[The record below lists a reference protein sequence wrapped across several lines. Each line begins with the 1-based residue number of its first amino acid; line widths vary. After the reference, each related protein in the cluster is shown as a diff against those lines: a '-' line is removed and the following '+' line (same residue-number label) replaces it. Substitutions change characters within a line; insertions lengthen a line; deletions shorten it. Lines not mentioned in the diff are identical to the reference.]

1 MKKLLALFLA
11 VLMVA
16 TCAVAL
22 SSCNKN
28 EGTIKIG
35 LSGPLTGNAAV
46 YGQGVANSAQMAV
59 DEINANGGID
69 GIMLEL
75 KAMDDVN
82 DKTKIQANYAALV
95 DWGMQISL
103 GCVTTQPA
111 LEFKDLS
118 KTDNIFFMT
127 PSATADAVRSE
138 ANGYQMCFA
147 DAKQGKAAAEY
158 VNGLGLTSIGIF
170 YQSDIDYSKGIYD
183 EFKANLAST
192 ITTVEA
198 SFTSNTS
205 SDFTQQVATLKDCE
219 FIFMPIYYTEAALFM
234 TQAKDEAGIKTYYGC
249 DGFDGLE
256 SAEGFTISASPQKI
270 TMLTH
275 FSSSATEGAAK
286 TFIDK
291 YTTKYGAATLNQFGA
306 SAYDCVYAIVGAL
319 KAAIAEGKEVT
330 AKTSASDMCEIL
342 KAQFNGGYT
351 YTGAVTGTG
360 TVKWTSDGFVN
371 KEALVH
377 VLKEANAQ

>member
-1 MKKLLALFLA
+1 MKKFLALFLA

-16 TCAVAL
+16 TCAATL
-22 SSCNKN
+22 SSCNKKD
-28 EGTIKIG
+28 GTIKIG

-46 YGQGVANSAQMAV
+46 YGKGVENAAQLAV
-59 DEINANGGID
+59 DEINAAGGID
-69 GIMLEL
+69 GVMLEL

-111 LEFKDLS
+111 LEFKALS

-127 PSATADAVRSE
+127 PSASADAVRAE
-138 ANGYQMCFA
+138 DNGYQMCFA
-147 DAKQGKAAAEY
+147 DKKQGKAAAEY
-158 VNGLGLTSIGIF
+158 VNGLGLTTIGIF
-170 YQSDIDYSKGIYD
+170 YQNDIDYSKGIYD

-198 SFTSNTS
+198 SFATNTA
-205 SDFTQQVATLKDCE
+205 SDFTQQVATLKNCE

-234 TQAKDEAGIKTYYGC
+234 TQAKAEAGIKTYYGC

-256 SAEGFTISASPQKI
+256 SAEGFTISAIPQKI

-275 FSSSATEGAAK
+275 FNSAATEGAAK
-286 TFIDK
+286 AFIDK
-291 YTTKYGAATLNQFGA
+291 YTARFGADTLNQFGA
-306 SAYDCVYAIVGAL
+306 SAYDCVYAITGAL
-319 KAAIAEGKEVT
+319 KAAIAAGEKVN

-342 KAQFNGGYT
+342 KAQLNGGYT
-351 YTGAVTGTG
+351 YTNAVTGTG
-360 TVKWTSDGFVN
+360 TVQWTSDGFVN

>member
-1 MKKLLALFLA
+1 MKKLLAIFLA

-16 TCAVAL
+16 TCAATL
-22 SSCNKN
+22 ASCNKD
-28 EGTIKIG
+28 EKTIKIG
-35 LSGPLTGNAAV
+35 LSGPLTGTAAV
-46 YGQGVANSAQMAV
+46 YGKGVANAAQLAV
-59 DEINANGGID
+59 DEINEAGGIN
-69 GIMLEL
+69 GVMLEL

-82 DKTKIQANYAALV
+82 KKDNVQANYAALV
-95 DWGMQISL
+95 DWGMQVSL

-111 LEFKDLS
+111 LEFKTLS
-118 KTDNIFFMT
+118 KADNIFFMT
-127 PSATADAVRSE
+127 PSASADAVRAE

-170 YQSDIDYSKGIYD
+170 YQSDIDYSKGIYN

-198 SFTSNTS
+198 SFTTNTAT
-205 SDFTQQVATLKDCE
+205 DFTQQVADLKNCE

-256 SAEGFTISASPQKI
+256 SAEGFTISAIPQKI

-275 FSSSATEGAAK
+275 YNSAATEGAAK
-286 TFIDK
+286 VFADK
-291 YTTKYGAATLNQFGA
+291 YTAKYGADTLNQFGA

-319 KAAIAEGKEVT
+319 KAAIAAGKEVD
-330 AKTSASDMCEIL
+330 ADTSASDMCEIL
-342 KAQFNGGYT
+342 KEQLNGGYT
-351 YTGAVTGTG
+351 YTGAVTGEG
-360 TVKWTSDGFVN
+360 TVKWTADGFVN
-371 KEALVH
+371 KDALVH